1 MAGTDKRI
9 IKTKKGIKAAFH
21 ELLKKDSFE
30 HITVT
35 DICNESTTSR
45 ITFYNYYEDKYALV
59 EEIFDEYVQEALD
72 DYHALQKE
80 NNSELKDLQGYNN
93 MLTAII
99 NLCENHFDFFSAA
112 KSDINPYLYSSF
124 YNKVFD
130 QAVTYIN
137 HHSSMMKPKYP
148 IKQTVALLCNGLWG
162 VISETI
168 DGKASSDVYADI
180 FALYNDIL
188 NSDLFIKNTEKRHN

>member
-1 MAGTDKRI
+1 MAATDKRI

-59 EEIFDEYVQEALD
+59 EEIFDEYVNEALD
-72 DYHALQKE
+72 DYHRLQKE
-80 NNSELKDLQGYNN
+80 NNTDLKDIIGYNN
-93 MLTAII
+93 MLTANI
-99 NLCENHFDFFSAA
+99 NLCENHYDFFSAA
-112 KSDINPYLYSSF
+112 RSDINPYLYSGF

-130 QAVTYIN
+130 QAVTYI
-137 HHSSMMKPKYP
+137 HHHNSMMRPKYP
-148 IKQTVALLCNGLWG
+148 IRQTVALLCNGLWG
-162 VISETI
+162 VISETMT
-168 DGKASSDVYADI
+168 DRSDANRVYENI
-180 FALYNDIL
+180 FSLYNDIL
-188 NSDLFIKNTEKRHN
+188 NSNLFIKR